1 MLEAVD
7 TRVDAC
13 RSALDAEIQSRA
25 SLQQLQSVQE
35 EVDRRSK
42 NMKRRVQR
50 MRGRHPSPPTYDDYR
65 PPLTSTTQP

>member
-35 EVDRRSK
+35 EVDRRVA
-42 NMKRRVQR
+42 MLQVQ
-50 MRGRHPSPPTYDDYR
+50 SVQSI
-65 PPLTSTTQP
+65 PL